1 MKTKKIKKM
10 KKTKKIRVNGRGPGR
25 PKGSKN
31 KVKVESVIKRGP
43 GRPKALRKLSTECK
57 NYQTPKSFKFL
68 GYCNKCRTMVS
79 SNDLES
85 KFIWKCPCCGKKART
100 SQLKIDNKKMPIE
113 FMSQH
118 QYLNETN
125 IKVGDDASVYVPCID
140 MSGLKPLDI

>member
-1 MKTKKIKKM
+1 MKTKIKKIKK
-10 KKTKKIRVNGRGPGR
+10 KVNGRRGPGR

-31 KVKVESVIKRGP
+31 KVKVESGIKRGP
-43 GRPKALRKLSTECK
+43 GRPKALRKLSTECE

-68 GYCNKCRTMVS
+68 GYCNKCKAMVS

-100 SQLKIDNKKMPIE
+100 SQLKVDNQKTPTE
-113 FMSQH
+113 AMSQH

-125 IKVGDDASVYVPCID
+125 IRVGDDVSVYVPCID
-140 MSGLKPLDI
+140 MSELKPLDI